1 MNLVRPPALVPIKKK
16 PKLVHLSSSLYCY
29 EVKFKEI
36 VLYLLERK
44 MGSSRRNFLMEL
56 GRKRG
61 FQIENELRES
71 VTHIVAENNSGDEVL
86 EWLQSAKMTKAN
98 TCQILDIS
106 WFTECMGAGYPIK
119 IECRHQLQVKRIS
132 IDLLNCSA
140 SFNPPVS
147 SSCVHVSPYACQRRT
162 PLQDINTIFTDALDI
177 LAENYEFWENKG
189 PRVKFLRASSV
200 LKSLQSPIVSMN
212 DLEGLPLLG
221 DEIKHIIE
229 EIIEEGK
236 CCRVLDVLNS
246 ERYKA
251 FKVLTSLFGVGLKT
265 AEKWCR
271 MGLRTLEDLKSKK
284 DLKLTSMQK
293 HGLLYYED
301 IASYVSKME
310 ADAVEH
316 LVKNIICEFVPDA
329 IVTITGGFRRGKNV
343 GHDVDIL
350 ITCPRRGVEK
360 NILHNTINV
369 LKNQGRLLFY
379 NVIESTFNETK
390 RPSRSV
396 DALDHYQKCF
406 LILKLLK
413 QEVEAEKSKD
423 DGWMSLDDTEHRN
436 WKAVR
441 VDLVITPH
449 EQYAFALLGWTGT
462 PFERDLRRYAT
473 QEKKMMLD
481 NHALY
486 DKTKRIF
493 LRARTEEDIF
503 AHLGLDYLEPC
514 ERNA

>member
-1 MNLVRPPALVPIKKK
+1 MDLVRTSALVPIKKK
-16 PKLVHLSSSLYCY
+16 PKLVHISSVFYRY
-29 EVKFKEI
+29 EVKFNGI

-44 MGSSRRNFLMEL
+44 MGTSRRNFLMEL

-61 FQIENELRES
+61 FHIENELRDS

-86 EWLQSAKMTKAN
+86 EWLKSTKLTEAN
-98 TCQILDIS
+98 GYQILDIS

-119 IECRHQLQVKRIS
+119 IERRHQLQQVQE
-132 IDLLNCSA
+132 DCSA
-140 SFNPPVS
+140 TFNPPVS
-147 SSCVHVSPYACQRRT
+147 SSCVHMSPYACQRRT
-162 PLQDINTIFTDALDI
+162 PLRDINRIFTDAFDI

-189 PRVKFLRASSV
+189 SRVKFMRASSI
-200 LKSLQSPIVSMN
+200 LKSLQFPIVSIK

-221 DEIKHIIE
+221 DEMKYIIE
-229 EIIEEGK
+229 DILEEGK
-236 CCRVLDVLNS
+236 CCRAVEVMNS

-251 FKVLTSLFGVGLKT
+251 FKVFTSIFGVGLKT
-265 AEKWCR
+265 AEKWYR
-271 MGLRTLEDLKSKK
+271 LSLRTLEDIKNNK

-301 IASYVSKME
+301 ISSYVSKTE

-316 LVKNIICEFVPDA
+316 LVRNIICEFVPDA
-329 IVTITGGFRRGKNV
+329 IVTITGGFRRGKDV

-350 ITCPRRGVEK
+350 ITCPRSGVER

-369 LKNQGRLLFY
+369 LKNQGRLLFHDI
-379 NVIESTFNETK
+379 IESTFDDTK
-390 RPSRSV
+390 RPSRCV
-396 DALDHYQKCF
+396 DNLDHFQKSF

-413 QEVEAEKSKD
+413 KEVMAEKPRD
-423 DGWMSLDDTEHRN
+423 DGWTKLEKSDLKE

-441 VDLVITPH
+441 VDLVITPQ
-449 EQYAFALLGWTGT
+449 EQYAFALLGWTGS
-462 PFERDLRRYAT
+462 PQFERDLRRYAT

-481 NHALY
+481 NHALF
-486 DKTKRIF
+486 DKTKKVF

-503 AHLGLDYLEPC
+503 AHLGLEYVEP
-514 ERNA
+514 EDRNA

>member
-1 MNLVRPPALVPIKKK
+1 MDRVRTPALVPMKKK
-16 PKLVHLSSSLYCY
+16 PKLVHVSTSFYHY
-29 EVKFKEI
+29 EVKFKGI

-44 MGSSRRNFLMEL
+44 MGTSRRNFLMEL

-61 FQIENELRES
+61 FQIANELRDS

-86 EWLQSAKMTKAN
+86 AWLQSAKLIKAN
-98 TCQILDIS
+98 ACQIVDIS
-106 WFTECMGAGYPIK
+106 WFTECMGAGYPIQ
-119 IECRHQLQVKRIS
+119 IEGRHQLQVRE
-132 IDLLNCSA
+132 DCSA

-162 PLQDINTIFTDALDI
+162 PLQDINRIFTDALDI

-189 PRVKFLRASSV
+189 PRVKFMRASSV
-200 LKSLQSPIVSMN
+200 LKSLQSPIASMK

-221 DEIKHIIE
+221 EEIKYIIE
-229 EIIEEGK
+229 EILEEGK
-236 CCRVLDVLNS
+236 CCRVLEVMNS

-251 FKVLTSLFGVGLKT
+251 FKVFTSIFGVGLKT
-265 AEKWCR
+265 AEKWYR
-271 MGLRTLEDLKSKK
+271 MGLRTLEDIKNKK
-284 DLKLTSMQK
+284 DLKLRSMQK
-293 HGLLYYED
+293 YGLLYFED

-310 ADAVEH
+310 AEAVEH

-329 IVTITGGFRRGKNV
+329 IVTITGGFRRGKDT
-343 GHDVDIL
+343 GHDVDLL
-350 ITCPRRGVEK
+350 ITCPREGGEK

-379 NVIESTFNETK
+379 DLIESTFDDKK

-396 DALDHYQKCF
+396 DALDHFQKSF
-406 LILKLLK
+406 LILKLLNK
-413 QEVEAEKSKD
+413 EVKTEKPRD
-423 DGWMSLDDTEHRN
+423 DGWSRSEDIESRD
-436 WKAVR
+436 WKAIR

-462 PFERDLRRYAT
+462 PQFERDLRRYAT

-486 DKTKRIF
+486 DKTKKLF

-503 AHLGLDYLEPC
+503 AHLGLEYVEPG